1 MSLLVVDFTMQI
13 NGESARASRISVCS
27 ETFGS
32 NVDSERELPNQSK
45 LCKMEGFTDFI
56 WAIFYL
62 TLWFNSICGIST
74 FVLKIREMVSARKG
88 KSTETGG
95 EQVECSDIA
104 NTGYVPLSLV
114 RIYRIYI
121 SPSVV

>member
-13 NGESARASRISVCS
+13 NGESARASGYRFAARHLVL
-27 ETFGS
+27 

-74 FVLKIREMVSARKG
+74 FVLKIREMVSARKA
-88 KSTETGG
+88 KSTEVGG
-95 EQVECSDIA
+95 EQVECSDIG